1 MLHLLR
7 VLFLVLVG
15 GLLVEAVIRIGTGTT
30 GTLEKFVV
38 AAVGCLWIL
47 AASRELRELRLGT
60 LRRKAH

>member
-7 VLFLVLVG
+7 VLFLVVVA

-30 GTLEKFVV
+30 GTVEKSVV

-60 LRRKAH
+60 LKRKAH